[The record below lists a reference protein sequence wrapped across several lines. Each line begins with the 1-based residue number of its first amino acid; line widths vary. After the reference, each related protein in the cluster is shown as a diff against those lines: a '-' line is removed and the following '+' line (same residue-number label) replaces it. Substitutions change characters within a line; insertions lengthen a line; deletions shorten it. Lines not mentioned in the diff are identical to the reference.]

1 MKHTNSVAVW
11 ILSFSLVLSTGFP
24 GKAEVV
30 IGSWQNMTDEGWIDH
45 GNGLSIT
52 APENAGKYSF
62 AQNVVPGYAVSLK
75 ITQAGW
81 NQNLRLNLH
90 NNPPLMEAFMSNQL
104 LSFAFSV
111 PAAAETGS
119 TSGYSQIYAVYL
131 NADGLGWTQIPWSLA
146 TATGWTYNNG
156 QDGMPNFYFWE
167 GAPAR
172 TQTVVIN
179 YSSYLSQISE
189 NPSYLE
195 LIFASNN
202 GGGAPDYFYM
212 NDVKLL
218 QIPEPT
224 SLAMITVVLGAL
236 FAFRRQQ

>member
-1 MKHTNSVAVW
+1 MD

-30 IGSWQNMTDEGWIDH
+30 IGSWQDMTNDGWIDH
-45 GNGLSIT
+45 GNGLPIT
-52 APENAGKYSF
+52 DPQNAGKYSF

-75 ITQAGW
+75 ITQAGC
-81 NQNLRLNLH
+81 LNLQ
-90 NNPPLMEAFMSNQL
+90 NFATLLEAFLANQL
-104 LSFAFSV
+104 LSFTFSV

-131 NADGLGWTQIPWSLA
+131 NAEGLGWTQIPWSLA
-146 TATGWTYNNG
+146 TATGWTYDNG

-224 SLAMITVVLGAL
+224 SLPMITVVLGAL
-236 FAFRRQQ
+236 FAFGRQQ

>member
-131 NADGLGWTQIPWSLA
+131 NADGLGGRKSLGRLPRRPDGLTTMDRTECQTSIFGRGHRHVHKPW
-146 TATGWTYNNG
+146 
-156 QDGMPNFYFWE
+156 
-167 GAPAR
+167 
-172 TQTVVIN
+172 
-179 YSSYLSQISE
+179 
-189 NPSYLE
+189 
-195 LIFASNN
+195 
-202 GGGAPDYFYM
+202 
-212 NDVKLL
+212 
-218 QIPEPT
+218 
-224 SLAMITVVLGAL
+224 
-236 FAFRRQQ
+236 